1 MNTLV
6 LRDVI
11 PALARRGGAGAF
23 LSVPG
28 EAVAVRSPKVV
39 LALVMVQ
46 VLFATLPVVV
56 KVALRD
62 LSSPALALLRVAGAA
77 ALFFAL
83 HGALVRERV
92 HSWRDYGLL
101 ALYSLF
107 GVIANQLLYIT
118 ALTLTT
124 ATAAQTLV
132 AAGPAMTLLAAIL
145 LGKETATRAKWLGI
159 ALAGS
164 GALLLVGVG
173 VHEGSV
179 AGNLLALCNVASY
192 SVYLVISRGLL
203 KRYNALTVITWV
215 FAFGVVGMLPWGLL
229 PALREA
235 GGMGA
240 GTWAALTYIVVGP
253 TVAAYYLNLWASR
266 RVEASLVS
274 TFVYL
279 QPVMTALLAVPLLHE
294 RISWT
299 MLPAVALIFAGVAVA
314 IRAGRTRRSP
324 VPSPEDQEV
333 VEP

>member
-1 MNTLV
+1 MK
-6 LRDVI
+6 
-11 PALARRGGAGAF
+11 
-23 LSVPG
+23 
-28 EAVAVRSPKVV
+28 SPKVL
-39 LALVMVQ
+39 LALVLVQ
-46 VLFATLPVVV
+46 VLFATLPVAV

-62 LSSPALALLRVAGAA
+62 LSSPALALLRVSGAA
-77 ALFFAL
+77 ALFFVL
-83 HGALVRERV
+83 QMTITRERV
-92 HSWRDYGLL
+92 RSWRDYGLL

-118 ALTLTT
+118 ALTMTT

-132 AAGPAMTLLAAIL
+132 AAGPAMTLLVAIL

-173 VHEGSV
+173 VGEGSA

-215 FAFGVVGMLPWGLL
+215 FGFGVLGMLPWGLV
-229 PALREA
+229 PVLREA
-235 GGMGA
+235 GGIRLA
-240 GTWAALTYIVVGP
+240 TWLAMAYIVVGP

-279 QPVMTALLAVPLLHE
+279 QPAMTALLAVPLLHE

-299 MLPAVALIFAGVAVA
+299 MLPAVALIFAGVTVA

-324 VPSPEDQEV
+324 TPSPEDQEV

>member
-1 MNTLV
+1 M
-6 LRDVI
+6 
-11 PALARRGGAGAF
+11 
-23 LSVPG
+23 
-28 EAVAVRSPKVV
+28 RSPKVL
-39 LALVMVQ
+39 LALLLVQ
-46 VLFATLPVVV
+46 VLFATLPVAV

-62 LSSPALALLRVAGAA
+62 LSSPALALLRVTGAA
-77 ALFFAL
+77 ALFFVL
-83 HGALVRERV
+83 HRLIVRERV
-92 HSWRDYGLL
+92 HSLRDYGLL
-101 ALYSLF
+101 AVYSLF

-132 AAGPAMTLLAAIL
+132 AAGPAMTLLVAIVL
-145 LGKETATRAKWLGI
+145 RKEIATRAKWLGI

-164 GALLLVGVG
+164 GALMLVGAG

-192 SVYLVISRGLL
+192 SIYLVISRGLL

-229 PALREA
+229 PAIRET
-235 GGMGA
+235 GGVA
-240 GTWAALTYIVVGP
+240 PATWAALAYIVVGP

-279 QPVMTALLAVPLLHE
+279 QPVMTAMLAVPLLHE

-299 MLPAVALIFAGVAVA
+299 MLPAVALIFAGVGVA
-314 IRAGRTRRSP
+314 IRAGRARNAMA
-324 VPSPEDQEV
+324 PSPAGQEG
-333 VEP
+333 

>member
-1 MNTLV
+1 M
-6 LRDVI
+6 
-11 PALARRGGAGAF
+11 
-23 LSVPG
+23 
-28 EAVAVRSPKVV
+28 RSPKVL

-46 VLFATLPVVV
+46 VLFSTLPVVV

-62 LSSPALALLRVAGAA
+62 LSSPSLALLRVTGAA
-77 ALFFAL
+77 MLF
-83 HGALVRERV
+83 LVLQRTITRERI

-132 AAGPAMTLLAAIL
+132 AAGPAMTLLVAIL
-145 LGKETATRAKWLGI
+145 LRKETATRAKWLGI
-159 ALAGS
+159 GLAGS
-164 GALLLVGVG
+164 GALMLVGVG

-179 AGNLLALCNVASY
+179 AGNLLALCNVAAY
-192 SVYLVISRGLL
+192 SIYLVISRGLL

-215 FAFGVVGMLPWGLL
+215 FAFGVVGMVPWGIV
-229 PALREA
+229 PAMREVP
-235 GGMGA
+235 GMSA
-240 GTWAALTYIVVGP
+240 TTWWAMAYIVVGP

-294 RISWT
+294 RISL
-299 MLPAVALIFAGVAVA
+299 MMIPAVALIFAGVAVA
-314 IRAGRTRRSP
+314 IRAGRSIRWLT
-324 VPSPEDQEV
+324 PSPADPEG
-333 VEP
+333 VET

>member
-1 MNTLV
+1 LK
-6 LRDVI
+6 
-11 PALARRGGAGAF
+11 
-23 LSVPG
+23 
-28 EAVAVRSPKVV
+28 SPKVL
-39 LALVMVQ
+39 LALVLVQ
-46 VLFATLPVVV
+46 VLFATLPVAV

-62 LSSPALALLRVAGAA
+62 LSSPALALLRVSGAA
-77 ALFFAL
+77 ALFFVL
-83 HGALVRERV
+83 QMTITRERV
-92 HSWRDYGLL
+92 RSWRDYGLL

-118 ALTLTT
+118 ALTMTT

-132 AAGPAMTLLAAIL
+132 AAGPAMTLLVAIL

-173 VHEGSV
+173 VGEGSA

-215 FAFGVVGMLPWGLL
+215 FGFGVLGMLPWGLV
-229 PALREA
+229 PVMREA
-235 GGMGA
+235 GGIRLA
-240 GTWAALTYIVVGP
+240 TWLAMAYIVVGP

-279 QPVMTALLAVPLLHE
+279 QPAMTALLAVPLLHE

-299 MLPAVALIFAGVAVA
+299 MLPAVALIFAGVTVA

-324 VPSPEDQEV
+324 TPSPEDQEV

>member
-1 MNTLV
+1 L
-6 LRDVI
+6 
-11 PALARRGGAGAF
+11 
-23 LSVPG
+23 
-28 EAVAVRSPKVV
+28 RSPKVI

-62 LSSPALALLRVAGAA
+62 LSPPVLALLRVGGAA
-77 ALFFAL
+77 ALFFVL
-83 HGALVRERV
+83 HGALVSERV

-118 ALTLTT
+118 ALSLTT

-132 AAGPAMTLLAAIL
+132 AAGPAMTLLVAIL

-164 GALLLVGVG
+164 GALMLVGVG
-173 VHEGSV
+173 VHTGSA

-203 KRYNALTVITWV
+203 KRYDALTVITWV

-229 PALREA
+229 PAVREV

-240 GTWAALTYIVVGP
+240 DTWAALAYIVVGP

-279 QPVMTALLAVPLLHE
+279 QPAMTALLAVPLLHE

-314 IRAGRTRRSP
+314 IRAGRSRRSP